1 MGVGPNLNAR
11 EVYHLRSHCQ
21 QLLEKFVGVRDCETA
36 LGACAP
42 LELLGMAAVASC
54 FSTSRVIL
62 FSAFSKASVSCGG
75 RLPMTLSGQRG
86 AHNAF
91 CARAAS
97 C

>member
-21 QLLEKFVGVRDCETA
+21 QLLEKFVGVPNCETA
-36 LGACAP
+36 IGACAP
-42 LELLGMAAVASC
+42 LELLGMAAVALGSLTSC
-54 FSTSRVIL
+54 VIVL
-62 FSAFSKASVSCGG
+62 SAFSKASVSFVAP
-75 RLPMTLSGQRG
+75 LPTMLSGQRG

>member
-42 LELLGMAAVASC
+42 LELLGMAAVALGSLTSC
-54 FSTSRVIL
+54 VIVL
-62 FSAFSKASVSCGG
+62 SAFSKASVSFVAP
-75 RLPMTLSGQRG
+75 LPTMLSGQRG